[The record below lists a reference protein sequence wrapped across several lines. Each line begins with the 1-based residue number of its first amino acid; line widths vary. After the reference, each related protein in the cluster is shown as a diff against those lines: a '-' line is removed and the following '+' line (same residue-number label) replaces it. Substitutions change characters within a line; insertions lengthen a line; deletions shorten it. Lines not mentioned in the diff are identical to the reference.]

1 MITEQI
7 AELRAWVGTWSGK
20 LSLAAAAV
28 GTALAD
34 NAVTALGLADYIPE
48 GWPRIVVL
56 IGVALATFLTPKA
69 AAKKDA
75 ANAEPAA

>member
-1 MITEQI
+1 MITGQL

-20 LSLAAAAV
+20 LALAAAAV

-34 NAVTALGLADYIPE
+34 NAVTTLGLAEFIPE
-48 GWPRIVVL
+48 GWPRVVVL
-56 IGVALATFLTPKA
+56 IGVALATFIAPKA

-75 ANAEPAA
+75 AVADAAS